1 MSCRDIRQIYFY
13 EFRLGTKAAETAR
26 KINEVWGHGT
36 VNQSTV
42 RRWYQKFRNGDLSL
56 EEEERI
62 GRPSKLDN
70 KELKALVEKDTRTT
84 IRKLATNLDVSIGT
98 VCSHMK
104 QIGKKKKLETLVP
117 HELTI
122 KNKMQRFD
130 ICSEHIFRMKNEPF
144 LHRLITCDEKWL
156 LYNNNKRSAQ
166 WLDIHESPKSF
177 PKPSQHEKKV
187 MVTVWWCSKGV
198 IHYDFLEKGEMIT
211 AEKYCQEID
220 VMQEKLKKMYPA
232 LINRKGPILL
242 HDNARPHIA
251 KQTMDKLKS
260 LNYEIMKHPPYSPD
274 LSPTDFHLF
283 KHLQNYLNGKRFEN
297 EGVLKKEFEQFLASR
312 STEFYRIG
320 MENLPI
326 RWQKCVN
333 ANGFYFN

>member
-26 KINEVWGHGT
+26 KVNEVWGHGT

-42 RRWYQKFRNGDLSL
+42 RRWYQKFRKGDLSIQD
-56 EEEERI
+56 EERI
-62 GRPSKLDN
+62 GRPSVLNN

-84 IRKLATNLDVSIGT
+84 IRKLSKNLDVSIGT

-104 QIGKKKKLETLVP
+104 QIGKTKKLDTLVP

-130 ICSEHIFRMKNEPF
+130 ICSELILRMKNEPF
-144 LHRLITCDEKWL
+144 LHRIITCDEKWL

-198 IHYDFLEKGEMIT
+198 IHYDFMEKGEMIT

-220 VMQEKLKKMYPA
+220 IMQEKLKKMYPA

-283 KHLQNYLNGKRFEN
+283 KHLQNYLDGKRFEN
-297 EGVLKKEFEQFLASR
+297 EGGLKKEFEQFLASR
-312 STEFYRIG
+312 CTNFYRIG
-320 MENLPI
+320 MENLPN